1 MTETIS
7 KDLFISL
14 LDDGL
19 KGNQKSFE
27 MRARRLASKINKVD
41 PEFAKQINSILATSN
56 IRAMNQAIPVPVDS
70 DTRQQLLLVS
80 ESVTL
85 NEQPIWNEKISNEI
99 NRICIEREKSDT
111 LLSQG
116 LLPTRSVLLEGPPG
130 VGKTLMA
137 HYLAEKMQLPLLTL
151 DLATVMSSY
160 LGKTGSNIRAVL
172 NYAKSFPCILFFDEF
187 DAIAKKRDDDSDV
200 GELKRLVTVLLQA
213 IDEWPTTSLL
223 IAATNHSELLDRA
236 IWRRFDKI
244 VTFGLPEQKQIGEFF
259 KIRDIDDSLADWLA
273 SKIMN
278 LSFSAIEKRLNH
290 AKKNAILENRLLIE
304 TICDQFELDFKD
316 YFLFNKK
323 AKKQWIVFLAEQ
335 GISQKDIIQVVD
347 VSRSTVVRAL
357 QDINKG

>member
-1 MTETIS
+1 MADLFP

-27 MRARRLASKINKVD
+27 MKARRLASKINKID
-41 PEFAKQINSILATSN
+41 PDFAMQINSKLSMSN
-56 IRAMNQAIPVPVDS
+56 VRSLDNLPAPVDS
-70 DTRQQLLLVS
+70 DTRQQLLLVN
-80 ESVTL
+80 EAVIL
-85 NEQPIWNEKISNEI
+85 NEKPIWNEQIRNEI
-99 NRICIEREKSDT
+99 NRICIEREQSDI
-111 LLSQG
+111 LLSKG
-116 LLPTRSVLLEGPPG
+116 LLPTRSILLEGPPG

-137 HYLAEKMQLPLLTL
+137 YYLAEKMQLPLLTL

-200 GELKRLVTVLLQA
+200 GELKRLVTVLLQV

-223 IAATNHSELLDRA
+223 IAATNHVELLDRA
-236 IWRRFDKI
+236 IGRRFDKI
-244 VTFGLPEQKQIGEFF
+244 ISFELPNEQQMSEFF
-259 KIRDIDDSLADWLA
+259 CSRGIDNALANWLA
-273 SKIMN
+273 SKITN
-278 LSFSAIEKRLNH
+278 FSFSALEKKLNH

-304 TICDQFELDFKD
+304 AICDEFDLNFQD
-316 YFLFNKK
+316 YFNLNKK
-323 AKKQWIVFLAEQ
+323 EKKHWIAYLAKQN
-335 GISQKDIIQVVD
+335 ISQADIVQITN

-357 QDINKG
+357 QDLKKG